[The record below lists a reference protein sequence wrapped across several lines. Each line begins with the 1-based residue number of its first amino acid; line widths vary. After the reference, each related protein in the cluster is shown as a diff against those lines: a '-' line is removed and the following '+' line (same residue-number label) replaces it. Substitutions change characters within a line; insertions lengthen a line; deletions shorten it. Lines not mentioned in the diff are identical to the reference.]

1 MNVHDSA
8 YIPFHGS
15 AVNLDEWQ
23 ADARLPLLRGVKDEV
38 VERLADL
45 AANATPRVRA
55 VFAEHEG
62 VGTHLFCP

>member
-15 AVNLDEWQ
+15 AVNLDERQ
-23 ADARLPLLRGVKDEV
+23 AHARLPLLGRVQDEV

-45 AANATPRVRA
+45 VVLAVERV
-55 VFAEHEG
+55 
-62 VGTHLFCP
+62 